1 MNRSVEF
8 LSVGID
14 VGADFS
20 LMAFA
25 LPSQELLGKPYK
37 IIHSS
42 QRSLNGAVEKI
53 KTLSQKYQ
61 LPARVF
67 MESTGIYH
75 YPLYHKMKDAGF
87 DVFVLNPLVT
97 HAGRDL
103 NVRNIHNDKY
113 DSQKIALLGL
123 RSGLKTSLI
132 PSDQVISMKVILRE
146 YYAVKKE
153 ISMYICRLKNQLRQ
167 AFPQF
172 LPLFSKVNGVT
183 AMAILCEY
191 PNPESLLNAGEHA
204 VADFMKSVS
213 HNGPL
218 KVQKKAAALIQAAQ
232 DARSFGHWNHGISI
246 LIRHYIEMIRL
257 LDVRAKTLLAQAKA
271 LLAEQDSKTLAHQ
284 TELLQTIPGIG
295 FLSALT
301 LICELGDFSAFK
313 RPKQLFSYFGL
324 DPIVRQSGNYNGTN
338 LKLSKRGS
346 PFARRCIFVIALQS
360 ISLNI
365 HKEPKNPVLRTFYEE
380 KCMCKAKTTA
390 IGAVMHK
397 ICNLIFAVLRNDAP
411 FVLQTPEQHN
421 AAYLSKTHSV
431 A

>member
-20 LMAFA
+20 LLAFA

-146 YYAVKKE
+146 YYAVKK
-153 ISMYICRLKNQLRQ
+153 
-167 AFPQF
+167 
-172 LPLFSKVNGVT
+172 
-183 AMAILCEY
+183 
-191 PNPESLLNAGEHA
+191 
-204 VADFMKSVS
+204 
-213 HNGPL
+213 
-218 KVQKKAAALIQAAQ
+218 
-232 DARSFGHWNHGISI
+232 
-246 LIRHYIEMIRL
+246 
-257 LDVRAKTLLAQAKA
+257 
-271 LLAEQDSKTLAHQ
+271 
-284 TELLQTIPGIG
+284 
-295 FLSALT
+295 
-301 LICELGDFSAFK
+301 
-313 RPKQLFSYFGL
+313 
-324 DPIVRQSGNYNGTN
+324 
-338 LKLSKRGS
+338 
-346 PFARRCIFVIALQS
+346 
-360 ISLNI
+360 
-365 HKEPKNPVLRTFYEE
+365 
-380 KCMCKAKTTA
+380 
-390 IGAVMHK
+390 
-397 ICNLIFAVLRNDAP
+397 
-411 FVLQTPEQHN
+411 
-421 AAYLSKTHSV
+421 
-431 A
+431 

>member
-1 MNRSVEF
+1 
-8 LSVGID
+8 
-14 VGADFS
+14 
-20 LMAFA
+20 
-25 LPSQELLGKPYK
+25 
-37 IIHSS
+37 
-42 QRSLNGAVEKI
+42 
-53 KTLSQKYQ
+53 
-61 LPARVF
+61 
-67 MESTGIYH
+67 
-75 YPLYHKMKDAGF
+75 
-87 DVFVLNPLVT
+87 
-97 HAGRDL
+97 
-103 NVRNIHNDKY
+103 
-113 DSQKIALLGL
+113 
-123 RSGLKTSLI
+123 
-132 PSDQVISMKVILRE
+132 
-146 YYAVKKE
+146 
-153 ISMYICRLKNQLRQ
+153 
-167 AFPQF
+167 
-172 LPLFSKVNGVT
+172 
-183 AMAILCEY
+183 MAILCEY

-257 LDVRAKTLLAQAKA
+257 LDIRAKTLLAQAKA

-365 HKEPKNPVLRTFYEE
+365 HKESKNPVLRTFYEE
-380 KCMCKAKTTA
+380 KCMCKAKMTA